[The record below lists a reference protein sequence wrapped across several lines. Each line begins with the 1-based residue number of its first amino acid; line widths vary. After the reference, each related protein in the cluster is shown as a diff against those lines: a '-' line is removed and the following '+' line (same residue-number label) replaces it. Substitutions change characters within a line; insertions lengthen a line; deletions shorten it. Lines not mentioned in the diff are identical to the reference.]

1 MFTKFREKPLE
12 AQSLLSK
19 VAHQRLIKRDFILEL
34 FVWILRN
41 CLETLLQTP
50 DKDYKNW
57 LKLKNALKLNTKLNI
72 RCQYIKTKQ
81 YKEEKNKQTTQNKN
95 RRKNLTVTKNSK
107 NNNKKSIIKYRI
119 PKKKNNLNQ
128 LKTTCK
134 IKLIDRD

>member
-57 LKLKNALKLNTKLNI
+57 LKYKIKYTMSIHKNKTIQRRIKQTNNTK
-72 RCQYIKTKQ
+72 
-81 YKEEKNKQTTQNKN
+81 
-95 RRKNLTVTKNSK
+95 
-107 NNNKKSIIKYRI
+107 
-119 PKKKNNLNQ
+119 
-128 LKTTCK
+128 
-134 IKLIDRD
+134 